1 MLTGGDKRM
10 NTLGKRISFFRK
22 KCNMTQLDLA
32 NDIGISDKAVSK
44 WERDLSVPDISTI
57 KKLAEIFNV
66 SVEDLMGEVDVNK
79 NIEKVEYKNSITA
92 LIKLILTSVAL
103 AMGIAVV
110 LLLNL
115 KEIDIE
121 SALEMLGLGVIG
133 IALSNMIKSKK

>member
-1 MLTGGDKRM
+1 M

>member
-1 MLTGGDKRM
+1 M

-115 KEIDIE
+115 KEIDFE